1 MNDFTKIKLINNLI
15 DLVDYFY
22 ENKRKNGSAAQIKY
36 LKGFSEGIAHALV
49 ELDVIDTAE
58 AKRILKGI
66 GKRRDP
72 ISEIDAEPPAE
83 AVETKLEPVKK
94 TSVSPKPQ
102 RIGEVPRESVQEKS
116 VSVSPESLDVPTIFR
131 QNGGKKSI

>member
-22 ENKRKNGSAAQIKY
+22 ENKRKKGSASQIKY

-49 ELDVIDTAE
+49 ELDVIDATE

-72 ISEIDAEPPAE
+72 ISEIDIASPTESDENRTQSVKMSVPKNTQDST
-83 AVETKLEPVKK
+83 ETLQKSEK
-94 TSVSPKPQ
+94 
-102 RIGEVPRESVQEKS
+102 EESV
-116 VSVSPESLDVPTIFR
+116 VSPESLDVPTIFR
-131 QNGGKKSI
+131 QNGGKKSL

>member
-22 ENKRKNGSAAQIKY
+22 ENKRKNGSASQIKY

-49 ELDVIDTAE
+49 ELDVIDAAE

-83 AVETKLEPVKK
+83 PAETKPGPVK
-94 TSVSPKPQ
+94 TSAFPKPQ
-102 RIGEVPRESVQEKS
+102 RIEETPQEKS

>member
-22 ENKRKNGSAAQIKY
+22 ENKRKNGSASQIKY
-36 LKGFSEGIAHALV
+36 LKGFSEGIAHTLV
-49 ELDVIDTAE
+49 ELDVIDTVE

-72 ISEIDAEPPAE
+72 ISEIDTELPAE
-83 AVETKLEPVKK
+83 TKTEPVK
-94 TSVSPKPQ
+94 TSASLKPQ
-102 RIGEVPRESVQEKS
+102 RIAEVPQENVQEKS